1 MATFHR
7 THRAALLAAS
17 AVVLGLVAG
26 CDSSDIGA
34 APPSARTSDTAD
46 TSVVPSRPGSAGSA
60 GSPAASPSGGT
71 AAGTRPGGAGTP
83 SAPAG
88 SADGTSPTRAGGTR
102 CHTSD
107 LRASV
112 GRNDPGAGQ
121 ENFPVVLTNTS
132 ARTCTVRGYPGAAF
146 TDPAGRQLG
155 PDPRRAPTL
164 AVQTVTLKPGGS
176 AWAGLSFSNPRVSGA
191 TAKTPALLL
200 VTPPDEWE
208 QLRVAW
214 RGGPVPVSGNSST
227 VSLTALAPGSGV

>member
-26 CDSSDIGA
+26 CDKSDIGA

-46 TSVVPSRPGSAGSA
+46 TSVVPDTSGTP

-88 SADGTSPTRAGGTR
+88 SDDGTSPTRAGGTH

-112 GRNDPGAGQ
+112 GRNNPGAGQ

-132 ARTCTVRGYPGAAF
+132 GRTCTVRGYPGAAF
-146 TDPAGRQLG
+146 TDASGRQLG
-155 PDPRRAPTL
+155 PDPRRTPTF

-176 AWAGLSFSNPRVSGA
+176 AWAGLSFSNPQVSGA
-191 TAKTPALLL
+191 TAKTPAILL
-200 VTPPDEWE
+200 VTPPDERE
-208 QLRVAW
+208 QLRVDW